1 MMSKAKNGTS
11 FLSIFCT
18 KIFNTWKRYGKLLV
32 HLLTTKPYLMNNILK
47 DPMNYKTY
55 LKNNEIISIKLR
67 VIKHRLV
74 DKLQVKDIVRKYTMW
89 RNTVTNIVKLYNN
102 KAPKKLKEKINNN
115 ISLSSSELEKLWSF
129 LLPLSRKPHS
139 HPKQANLFEE
149 NQIINWYEKTTVWPK
164 RLRNNL
170 EQRWELWNI
179 TLPKIRGVYKR
190 KWFKIK
196 KVRTCN
202 WETRSLYNYEEIW
215 AFDDWHYDTK
225 VLADAKSLPAH
236 IYENLK
242 HNKHLPLYE
251 WNIMFVWCRVRFTA
265 YSRWKSSTFWLQFLV
280 LVLSHLRY
288 HWITWYIHMH
298 TDWWAEFFSNSE
310 RKQWEW
316 NDVLKE
322 LNSDIDCYN
331 PNWDIRKNLIER
343 SHRSDDEEFLIPFGD
358 IMTTKSKFMFHAQ
371 KYNDYRN
378 KSRVHS
384 WKGMKNRTPKQKL
397 LDLWIHNADKI
408 LDFKV
413 LYLDSYFYQLQQHL
427 EFFYFQRDVNWTPL
441 QKLKT
446 DRKTSIDLITKYTHL
461 KFYAQ
466 NVLTYYHH
474 IIT

>member
-1 MMSKAKNGTS
+1 MT
-11 FLSIFCT
+11 
-18 KIFNTWKRYGKLLV
+18 
-32 HLLTTKPYLMNNILK
+32 NILK

-55 LKNNEIISIKLR
+55 LKNNEEVTIKLR
-67 VIKHRLV
+67 IIKHRIT
-74 DKLQVKDIVRKYTMW
+74 DKEAIKSIAYKYSMHRNSVR
-89 RNTVTNIVKLYNN
+89 NVINIYDREASIELKNMINSKISFTLHNIEN
-102 KAPKKLKEKINNN
+102 LCWFLKPK
-115 ISLSSSELEKLWSF
+115 
-129 LLPLSRKPHS
+129 SRKPLSHS
-139 HPKQANLFEE
+139 KQANESEE
-149 NQIINWYEKTTVWPK
+149 KQIVNWHEKTKVWPK
-164 RLRNNL
+164 RLKNNL
-170 EQRWELWNI
+170 EQRWELWSL
-179 TLPKIRGVYKR
+179 TLAKVRGVYKR
-190 KWFKIK
+190 KWFKVR

-225 VLADAKSLPAH
+225 VLADSHSLPSH

-251 WNIMFVWCRVRFTA
+251 WNIMFVWCRARFTA

-288 HWITWYIHMH
+288 NWFTWYIRMH
-298 TDWWAEFFSNSE
+298 TDWGAEFFSNSD
-310 RKQWEW
+310 RKKWEW
-316 NDVLKE
+316 NNVLKK
-322 LNSDIDCYN
+322 LDCDIDCYN

-358 IMTTKSKFMFHAQ
+358 RMTTKDKFMSQAQ
-371 KYNDYRN
+371 KYNDYWN

-384 WKGMKNRTPKQKL
+384 WKGMNNRTPKQKL
-397 LDLWIHNADKI
+397 LALWIHNADNI

-427 EFFYFQRDVNWTPL
+427 EYFYFQRDVNLTPL

-461 KFYAQ
+461 KLYAQ
-466 NVLTYYHH
+466 NVLTYYQF
-474 IIT
+474 